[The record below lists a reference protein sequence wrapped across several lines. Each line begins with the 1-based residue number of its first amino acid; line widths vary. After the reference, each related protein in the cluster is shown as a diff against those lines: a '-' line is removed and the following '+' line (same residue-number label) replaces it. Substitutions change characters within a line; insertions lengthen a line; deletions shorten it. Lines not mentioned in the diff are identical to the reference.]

1 MRQQLHRLTANF
13 SVIKLGQR
21 AGVDEIPGHLTFVP
35 FSSEVSVRWSRNSR
49 ESTPNRPPAD
59 DVVGKRFEGV
69 RRLKVN
75 IVLVRIVIDGDDG
88 DQSVLL
94 E

>member
-1 MRQQLHRLTANF
+1 
-13 SVIKLGQR
+13 
-21 AGVDEIPGHLTFVP
+21 
-35 FSSEVSVRWSRNSR
+35 
-49 ESTPNRPPAD
+49 
-59 DVVGKRFEGV
+59 VVGKRFEGV